1 MSGAHARWLKIGAP
15 ILLAGTVA
23 GAVVSSRASEWHPI
37 WLVVTLFVLAT
48 VGDRVKG
55 FTGRFSLSASALIA
69 SMAMALLGPAPAVA
83 ICFGSKI
90 IDSVITDGPR
100 LPGRRFALV
109 WNLAMYVDILLGA
122 LAIRAAVDAGVT
134 RGSINYALVVVGAI
148 SAANIINFVLAAIW
162 FWAFDGGSV
171 VEMFKRHF
179 LPALPWIAAPNL
191 LAGGLATLYLNVGA
205 VSLVLAGALIGAFY
219 MLLTE
224 LLRSKQRSEQLAS
237 LQVGVL
243 VTMVRTLSLRDKST
257 ARHSAAVARYARSIA
272 KAAGF
277 SEEEQQTVHT
287 AGLLHDIGKFAFP
300 DRILLAANGLN
311 DEDWGIVKA
320 HPSAGADLVRRV
332 DGYEEIS
339 KIILAHH
346 ERPDGTG
353 YPFGLSGEAIPKL
366 SRMISVADVYDV
378 MTGRDTYRKPV
389 PREEAIA
396 ELRRVAGQQLD
407 AELVEVFI
415 RVLERESVGFTHTE
429 DSDFEAELEFEERVR
444 ELAKPRK
451 QRAREQE
458 LEPVPA

>member
-1 MSGAHARWLKIGAP
+1 
-15 ILLAGTVA
+15 
-23 GAVVSSRASEWHPI
+23 
-37 WLVVTLFVLAT
+37 
-48 VGDRVKG
+48 
-55 FTGRFSLSASALIA
+55 
-69 SMAMALLGPAPAVA
+69 
-83 ICFGSKI
+83 
-90 IDSVITDGPR
+90 
-100 LPGRRFALV
+100 
-109 WNLAMYVDILLGA
+109 
-122 LAIRAAVDAGVT
+122 
-134 RGSINYALVVVGAI
+134 
-148 SAANIINFVLAAIW
+148 VLAAIW

-171 VEMFKRHF
+171 IEMFKRHF
-179 LPALPWIAAPNL
+179 VPALPWIAAPNL

-353 YPFGLSGEAIPKL
+353 YPFGTSGEAIPKL

-396 ELRRVAGQQLD
+396 ELRRVAGKQLD
-407 AELVEVFI
+407 AEFVEVFV

-429 DSDFEAELEFEERVR
+429 DADFEAELEFEERVR